1 MISYLRGKIICVGG
15 SMKKSASVI
24 IDVNGV
30 GYQVTIPARHL
41 GKYAQNSE
49 SEIFIHHHIWEGGEE
64 LYGFLKK
71 SDADFFALLTEIPN
85 IGPRTALNILHHAD
99 IEDIRSAVV
108 HGNATVFSHT
118 SGLGKKTAEKIILG
132 LKDHLQ
138 SFVPAHPEDS
148 KSAGAFEVT
157 EALMS
162 LGFTREQAQRA
173 VSELPGQAKTTEE
186 KMKEALK
193 RLGRK

>member
-1 MISYLRGKIICVGG
+1 
-15 SMKKSASVI
+15 MKKSASVI

-41 GKYAQNSE
+41 GKYAQDSA

-64 LYGFLKK
+64 LYGFSKK
-71 SDADFFALLTEIPN
+71 SDVDFFELLTEIPN

-99 IEDIRSAVV
+99 IEDIRSAVI
-108 HGNATVFSHT
+108 HGDATAFSHT

-138 SFVPAHPEDS
+138 NFAQAQSPDS
-148 KSAGAFEVT
+148 KSVGTFEVT
-157 EALMS
+157 EALVS

-173 VSELPGQAKTTEE
+173 VAELPEQAKTAEE
-186 KMKEALK
+186 KIKEALK